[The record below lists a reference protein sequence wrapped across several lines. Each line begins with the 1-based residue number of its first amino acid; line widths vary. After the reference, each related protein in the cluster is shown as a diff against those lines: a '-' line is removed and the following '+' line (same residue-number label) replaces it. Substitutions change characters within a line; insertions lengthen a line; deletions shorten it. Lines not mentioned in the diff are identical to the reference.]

1 MIGYKKK
8 ERHRERR
15 ESQRAKVLTYVPKLG
30 SILSSYAEIEIKEL
44 TSYLSLIYSI
54 NSCPDCLPVI
64 SPFLQFVGWT
74 HPRVFVPRVSPF
86 VDHILVAHFTPILAQ
101 LVQVVGEGCT
111 GVVKKFGLIFWPAGA
126 LVE

>member
-8 ERHRERR
+8 RETPREER
-15 ESQRAKVLTYVPKLG
+15 ESTSKSTYLCTKTRQHFVVICRDRDKRV
-30 SILSSYAEIEIKEL
+30 